1 MKYFLL
7 KAGVTLLALCSQAAL
22 AEVHFAIGEPAEG
35 SIKSGI
41 GQVSGWAVSDRK
53 ITSIEALIDGVSL
66 GPVPYGGSRMDVAAV
81 FPDYPDSE
89 HSGWSMKWS
98 FSLHD
103 PGEHVLTVV
112 VTEDD
117 GTQWTKEVQFST
129 VSFHSLFIDDP
140 DTVLTADAIVS
151 SPEDGRLVVQ
161 GAEID
166 GEAVD
171 VELAWDTTAQ
181 QFMID
186 RIVYPDQPQQ
196 NQAPTAYA
204 GANVEVESGA
214 EVDLVGE
221 GTDQD
226 GYIVSQDWSQVSGPS
241 VSLSPTGA
249 WSVRFTA
256 PQDSGDIRMRLT
268 VTDNEGLS
276 DTDDVIVKVLVPA
289 NQPNQAPTAYAG
301 PDRTVQQG
309 DSVSVTGDATDPDG
323 NIVSWSW
330 SQVSGPT
337 ASLSGASTQHVQFT
351 APDQAGDIRL
361 RLTVTDDDGATD
373 SDDAIVTVQAPA
385 PAPNASP
392 TAYAGPDFSVQQGE
406 AVSITG
412 EGSDSDGAIATWS
425 WSQVSGPS
433 VSLSGANTQHVQFT
447 APDQAGDIRLRLTV
461 TDDDGAADSDDAVVT
476 VEEASSPNNTTGGTL
491 SSMLAVV
498 NEARGQTRTCGGTEY
513 EAQPPLTWSS
523 SLADIAMQHSMEMAH
538 VGYFAHQSADG
549 TSMGNRIFPYWNGSI
564 VGENIAGSS
573 NDQSNAYVVNLWLS
587 STGHCE
593 LIMDPRFTHAG
604 IGWGHDPDNG
614 YVVPDS
620 GAVIKYFWTLDFGG

>member
-35 SIKSGI
+35 SVKSGI

-66 GPVPYGGSRMDVAAV
+66 GPVPYGGSRMDVAAA
-81 FPDYPDSE
+81 FPDFPDSE
-89 HSGWSMKWS
+89 HSGWSMKWN

-103 PGEHVLTVV
+103 PGDHLLTVI

-129 VSFHSLFIDDP
+129 VAFHSQFIADP
-140 DTVLTADAIVS
+140 GAVLTAGAAVS

-161 GAEID
+161 GAEIE
-166 GEAVD
+166 GQAVD
-171 VELAWDTTAQ
+171 VELAWDKTAQ
-181 QFMID
+181 QFIID

-196 NQAPTAYA
+196 NLAPTAYA

-214 EVDLVGE
+214 EVNLVGD

-226 GYIVSQDWSQVSGPS
+226 GYIVSQEWTQVSGPS

-256 PQDSGDIRMRLT
+256 PQESGDIRMRLT

-289 NQPNQAPTAYAG
+289 DQSNQAPTAYAG

-309 DSVSVTGDATDPDG
+309 DSVSITGDATDPDG

-337 ASLSGASTQHVQFT
+337 
-351 APDQAGDIRL
+351 
-361 RLTVTDDDGATD
+361 
-373 SDDAIVTVQAPA
+373 
-385 PAPNASP
+385 
-392 TAYAGPDFSVQQGE
+392 
-406 AVSITG
+406 
-412 EGSDSDGAIATWS
+412 
-425 WSQVSGPS
+425 
-433 VSLSGANTQHVQFT
+433 VSLSGAGSQQVQFT

-461 TDDDGAADSDDAVVT
+461 TDDDGAADSDDTIVTVEAPAPPPNASPTAFAGPDFSVQQGEAVSITGDGSDSDGAIATWSWSQVSGPTVSLSGAGSQQIQFTAPDQAGDIRLRLTVTDDDGAADSDDVVVT
-476 VEEASSPNNTTGGTL
+476 VEEASAPDNTTGGTL
-491 SSMLAVV
+491 SSMLTVI
-498 NEARGQTRTCGGTEY
+498 NEARGQARTCGETEY
-513 EAQPPLTWSS
+513 PAQPPLSWSS

-538 VGYFAHQSADG
+538 AGYFAHVSADG
-549 TSMGNRIFPYWNGSI
+549 TSMGTRVFPYWSGSI
-564 VGENIAGSS
+564 VGENIATSS
-573 NDQSNAYVVNLWLS
+573 ADRTDAYVVDLWLNS
-587 STGHCE
+587 AGHCA

-614 YVVPDS
+614 WVEPTS
-620 GAVIKYFWTLDFGG
+620 GILMKYFWTLDFGG